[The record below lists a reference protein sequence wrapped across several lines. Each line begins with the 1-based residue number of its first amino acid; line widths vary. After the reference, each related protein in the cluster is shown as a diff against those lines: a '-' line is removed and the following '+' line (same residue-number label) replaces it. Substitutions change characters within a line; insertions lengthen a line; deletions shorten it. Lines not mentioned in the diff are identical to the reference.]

1 MPQAS
6 KKVAELD
13 SPELESKGRGTNSK
27 AHNLQNN
34 PSLEL
39 IKITLFVS
47 LYLVMT
53 EGTKKPFSVR
63 EIREEFPA
71 LRQLIYNKNLIYF
84 DNGATSQKPQVVLD
98 AINRYYSKDN
108 ANIHRGV
115 HFMSQKATN
124 EYEESRKIIQKYINA
139 KKSEEIIFTKGT
151 TDGINLV
158 AYSFGELLSAGD
170 EIIITAMEHHS
181 NIVPWQMLCQRKNLT
196 LRVVPINKKGELIM
210 DEFDKLLN
218 SKTKLV
224 AVTQISNTLG
234 TINPVKEIAQKAHA
248 VGAKILVDGAQS
260 IQHMPIDV
268 KDMDCDFFVFSGHK
282 VFGPTGIGVL
292 YGKEDLLD
300 RMPPYQGGGDMIARV
315 TFERTTYN
323 ELPFKFEAG
332 TPHIAGG
339 ICLGEAIK
347 FLSGLDIDAI
357 QKHEKELAEYAQD
370 MLDTFEGMQII
381 GEAKKKT
388 SVVSFVMEDIHPFDI
403 GTLLDKQGI
412 AVRTGHHCTQPLM
425 DFFGIPGTVR
435 ASFAFYNTK
444 QEVDTFIEAVEKS
457 INMLK

>member
-1 MPQAS
+1 
-6 KKVAELD
+6 
-13 SPELESKGRGTNSK
+13 
-27 AHNLQNN
+27 
-34 PSLEL
+34 
-39 IKITLFVS
+39 
-47 LYLVMT
+47 MT
-53 EGTKKPFSVR
+53 EGTQKPFIVR

-71 LRQLIYNKNLIYF
+71 LRQQVYGKNLIYF

-98 AINRYYSKDN
+98 AINKYYSKDN

-115 HFMSQKATN
+115 HFMSQRATT
-124 EYEESRKIIQKYINA
+124 EFEEARKIIQRYIKA
-139 KKSEEIIFTKGT
+139 RKSEEVIFTKGT
-151 TDGINLV
+151 TDSINLV
-158 AYSFGELLSAGD
+158 AFSFGELLKEGD
-170 EIIITAMEHHS
+170 EILITAMEHHS
-181 NIVPWQMLCQRKNLT
+181 NIVPWQMLCERKNLK
-196 LRVVPINKKGELIM
+196 LRVAPINKKGELIM
-210 DEFDKLLN
+210 EEFDKLLN
-218 SKTKLV
+218 ERTKLV
-224 AVTQISNTLG
+224 SITHISNTLG

-268 KDMDCDFFVFSGHK
+268 KDLDCDFFVFSSHK

-300 RMPPYQGGGDMIARV
+300 KMPPYQGGGDMISKV

-347 FLSGLDIDAI
+347 FLSQLDIDAI
-357 QKHEKELAEYAQD
+357 QRHEKELAEYAQD
-370 MLDTFEGMQII
+370 MLDTFEGMRII
-381 GEAKKKT
+381 GEAKHKT
-388 SVVSFVMEDIHPFDI
+388 SVVSFVVDGIHPFDL

-435 ASFAFYNTK
+435 ASFALYNTR
-444 QEVDTFIEAVEKS
+444 QEIDTFIAAVEKS
-457 INMLK
+457 IGMLR

>member
-1 MPQAS
+1 
-6 KKVAELD
+6 
-13 SPELESKGRGTNSK
+13 
-27 AHNLQNN
+27 
-34 PSLEL
+34 
-39 IKITLFVS
+39 
-47 LYLVMT
+47 MT
-53 EGTKKPFSVR
+53 SGTKKPFNLR
-63 EIREEFPA
+63 EIRDQFPA
-71 LRQLIYNKNLIYF
+71 LRQQVYGKNLIYF

-115 HFMSQKATN
+115 HFMSQRATT
-124 EYEESRKIIQKYINA
+124 EFEEARKTIQKYINA
-139 KKSEEIIFTKGT
+139 RKTEEVIFTKGT

-158 AYSFGELLSAGD
+158 AFSFGELLKEGD
-170 EIIITAMEHHS
+170 EILITAMEHHS
-181 NIVPWQMLCQRKNLT
+181 NIVPWQMLCLRKGLT
-196 LRVVPINKKGELIM
+196 LRVAPINSKGELITE
-210 DEFDKLLN
+210 EFEKLLN
-218 SKTKLV
+218 PKTKLV
-224 AVTQISNTLG
+224 AITHISNTLG
-234 TINPVKEIAQKAHA
+234 TINPVKELAQKVHA

-268 KDMDCDFFVFSGHK
+268 KDMDCDFFVFSSHK

-292 YGKEDLLD
+292 YGKEELLD
-300 RMPPYQGGGDMIARV
+300 RMPPYQGGGDMISKV

-339 ICLGEAIK
+339 ICLGEAIR
-347 FLSGLDIDAI
+347 FLAQQDIESI
-357 QKHEKELAEYAQD
+357 QLHERELANYAQD
-370 MLDTFEGMQII
+370 MLDTFEGMRII

-388 SVVSFVMEDIHPFDI
+388 SVVSFIMEGVHPFDL

-425 DFFGIPGTVR
+425 DFFKVPGTVR
-435 ASFAFYNTK
+435 ASFAFYNTR

-457 INMLK
+457 INMLR

>member
-1 MPQAS
+1 
-6 KKVAELD
+6 
-13 SPELESKGRGTNSK
+13 
-27 AHNLQNN
+27 
-34 PSLEL
+34 
-39 IKITLFVS
+39 
-47 LYLVMT
+47 
-53 EGTKKPFSVR
+53 VR
-63 EIREEFPA
+63 EIREQFPA

-98 AINRYYSKDN
+98 AINNYYSKDN

-115 HFMSQKATN
+115 HYMSQKATT
-124 EYEESRKIIQKYINA
+124 EYETARKTIQTYLHA

-158 AYSFGELLSAGD
+158 AYSYGELLSEGD
-170 EIIITAMEHHS
+170 EILITAMEHHS
-181 NIVPWQMLCQRKNLT
+181 NIVPWQMLCERKNLT
-196 LRVVPINKKGELIM
+196 LRVAPINKKGELILE
-210 DEFDKLLN
+210 EFDKLL
-218 SKTKLV
+218 STKTKLV
-224 AVTQISNTLG
+224 AVTHISNTLG
-234 TINPVKEIAQKAHA
+234 TINPVKELIQKAHA
-248 VGAKILVDGAQS
+248 VGAKVLVDGAQS

-268 KDMDCDFFVFSGHK
+268 IDMDCDFFVFSGHK

-292 YGKEDLLD
+292 YGKEALLD
-300 RMPPYQGGGDMIARV
+300 KMPPYQGGGDMIAKV

-339 ICLGEAIK
+339 ICLGKAFE
-347 FLSGLDIDAI
+347 FLSTIDMVAV
-357 QKHEKELAEYAQD
+357 QQYEKELAEYAQD
-370 MLDTFEGMQII
+370 LLDTFEGMRII

-388 SVVSFVMEDIHPFDI
+388 SVVSFVMDGIHPFDI

-425 DFFGIPGTVR
+425 DFYGIPGTVR
-435 ASFAFYNTK
+435 ASFAFYNTR
-444 QEVDTFIEAVEKS
+444 QEVDTFIAAVERS